1 MAHLAPDPH
10 FSLKRIAIP
19 AFGPSLLYGVSN
31 GAILPVI
38 ALSARELGASVAMAG
53 LVTALVG
60 IGSLVSNIPAGW
72 LAARYGE
79 RRALTLAAIF
89 SSLALLLC
97 ALSPRLGVLALGVF
111 MVGMATA
118 VFLLA
123 RQAYLADIVPV
134 HLRARAMSTLGGATR
149 IGVFIGP
156 FLGAAAIHL
165 LGLSGAYWVALAAM
179 VGAGLIAHLAPDVTA
194 PAANTGP
201 APGHLPQASPARVTT
216 RDVLRSHLR
225 VFLTLGVGVLLVGAL
240 RSSRQIV
247 IPLWAEHLTISPTV
261 TALIYGLV
269 SAIDM
274 AMFYPAGKVMDHYGR
289 LWVVVPSTLLMG
301 LSLLFLPLT
310 TTPLAFILVA
320 LVLGFGNGI
329 GSGIIMT
336 LAADAAPREGRNAF
350 LGVWRLMSDIGN
362 SGGPALLAAIAGLVS
377 LAAGI
382 SLIGACGVLATVV
395 FWRSLPRGPVR
406 H

>member
-1 MAHLAPDPH
+1 MVQTESDSD
-10 FSLKRIAIP
+10 FSLRRIAVP
-19 AFGPSLLYGVSN
+19 AFGPSVLYGVSN

-38 ALSARELGASVAMAG
+38 ALSARELGASVAVAG

-72 LAARYGE
+72 IAARYGE
-79 RRALTLAAIF
+79 RRALTQAAGFSSAALVLCAMAPHLAA
-89 SSLALLLC
+89 
-97 ALSPRLGVLALGVF
+97 LALGVF

-123 RQAYLADIVPV
+123 RQAYLADVVPL
-134 HLRARAMSTLGGATR
+134 HLRARAMSTLGGSTR

-156 FLGAAAIHL
+156 FLGAGAIHF
-165 LGLSGAYWVALAAM
+165 LGLAGAYWVALAAM
-179 VGAGLIAHLAPDVTA
+179 LGAGLIAHFAPDVTGPGQ
-194 PAANTGP
+194 PAG
-201 APGHLPQASPARVTT
+201 ASPGAGRRAST
-216 RDVLRSHLR
+216 RDVLRSHGR
-225 VFLTLGVGVLLVGAL
+225 VFLTLGLGVLLVGAV

-247 IPLWAEHLTISPTV
+247 IPLWAEHLAMSPTV
-261 TALIYGLV
+261 IALVYGLV

-274 AMFYPAGKVMDHYGR
+274 LMFYPAGKVMDQWGR
-289 LWVVVPSTLLMG
+289 QWVVLPSTLLMG
-301 LSLLFLPLT
+301 AALVLLPLT
-310 TTPLAFILVA
+310 TTPLAFVLVA

-336 LAADAAPREGRNAF
+336 LAADAAPSEGRNAF

-362 SGGPALLAAIAGLVS
+362 SGGPALLAAIAGLAS

-382 SLIGACGVLATVV
+382 GTIGLFGLLSTLV
-395 FWRSLPRGPVR
+395 FWRWIPRRPGL